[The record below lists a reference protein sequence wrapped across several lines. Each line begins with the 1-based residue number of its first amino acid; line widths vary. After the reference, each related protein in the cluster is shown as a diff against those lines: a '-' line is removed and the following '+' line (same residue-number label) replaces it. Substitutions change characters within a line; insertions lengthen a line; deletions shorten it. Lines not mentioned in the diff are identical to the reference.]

1 MSAVPALPRAVGF
14 IRRQLRTAPKPF
26 AWGGVGTVV
35 WAAATVGSASVLGW
49 AVDAVLLPAERDGE
63 VTTTILVGAALA
75 VVGIGLARAIGV
87 GGRRLGAFVAQYDLQ
102 RHDRQAVTRQYLDLP
117 LTWHRRHSTGQLL
130 SNASSDIESAAQIA
144 APLPMVLGA
153 SIMLLITGVLLVAT
167 DWFLAAVGF
176 GVAPA
181 LAAMNWYFQQRMQV
195 VAARAQRSRAEVSE
209 VAHESFEGAVVVKT
223 LGRERSEVTR
233 FREFSHVLRDD
244 NVGLSRLRAVFDP
257 TMEAIPNAA
266 ILGVLAVGAW
276 RIDRGA
282 ITPGELVQFAYLFR
296 LVALPMRVF
305 GFLLGMLPRAMVG
318 FERIRTVLQARGG
331 MRYGQ
336 RPLDEGGG
344 GAHVAADAATYRHP
358 ATVAEDLSEVAATEE
373 DLVAPEDERRGVD
386 AISFDVAPGRTIAVV
401 GPTGSGKTTIAAML
415 VRLFDPDEG
424 RVTLDGTALD
434 DVDRDTLARDAVL
447 VFQEAFLFDDTIREN
462 ITLGADVP
470 DEQVRWAAELAQ
482 AHTFVESLDEGYDT
496 RVGERGGSLSGGQ
509 RQRVALA
516 RALLRRPR
524 LLVLDDA
531 TSAVDPAVEQ
541 DILRGLKDAGLDT
554 TTVIVAY
561 RRGSIELADE
571 VMFVDHG
578 RVLARG
584 SHEQLLADVPG
595 YADLVRA
602 YARRGDAPHGTTP

>member
-1 MSAVPALPRAVGF
+1 MSAVPAFPRAIGF

-26 AWGGVGTVV
+26 AWGGFGTVV
-35 WAAATVGSASVLGW
+35 WAGATVGSASVLGW
-49 AVDAVLLPAERDGE
+49 AVDAVLFPAAQDGE
-63 VTTTILVGAALA
+63 VTSTILVGAALA

-102 RHDRQAVTRQYLDLP
+102 RHDRREVTRQYLDLP

-144 APLPMVLGA
+144 SPLPMVLGA
-153 SIMLLITGVLLVAT
+153 STMLLITAVLLIAT
-167 DWFLAAVGF
+167 DWFLTAVGF

-181 LAAMNWYFQQRMQV
+181 LAAMNWYFQKRMQV
-195 VAARAQRSRAEVSE
+195 VASRAQRSRAVVSE

-223 LGRERSEVTR
+223 LGRERSEVDR
-233 FREFSHVLRDD
+233 FREVSHVLRDD

-257 TMEAIPNAA
+257 AMEAIPNAA

-276 RIDRGA
+276 RIDQGA
-282 ITPGELVQFAYLFR
+282 ISPGELVQFAYLFR

-318 FERIRTVLQARGG
+318 FERVRTVLQAAGG
-331 MRYGQ
+331 MRYG
-336 RPLDEGGG
+336 RSPLDEGGG
-344 GAHVAADAATYRHP
+344 GARVVADTATYRHP
-358 ATVAEDLSEVAATEE
+358 ATVAEDLSQVGLADERV
-373 DLVAPEDERRGVD
+373 VPEDERRGVD
-386 AISFDVAPGRTIAVV
+386 QISFEVAPGRTIAVV
-401 GPTGSGKTTIAAML
+401 GPTGSGKTTIASML
-415 VRLFDPDEG
+415 ARLFDPDHG
-424 RVTLDGTALD
+424 TVSLDAVSLD
-434 DVDRDTLARDAVL
+434 DVDRDVLARDAVL
-447 VFQEAFLFDDTIREN
+447 VFQEAFLFDDTVREN
-462 ITLGADVP
+462 ITLGAEVP
-470 DEQVRWAAELAQ
+470 DEEVRWAAELAQ
-482 AHTFVESLDEGYDT
+482 AHTFIEHLDDGYDT

-541 DILRGLKDAGLDT
+541 DILQGLKQAGLDT

-578 RVLARG
+578 RVVARG
-584 SHEQLLADVPG
+584 SHDQLLAEVPG
-595 YADLVRA
+595 YGDLVRA
-602 YARRGDAPHGTTP
+602 YERRDHVSKGGGS